1 MYVHTYTINKKFGS
15 TSVSLS
21 FLHLYV
27 TIRVNYV
34 MINEDQGRRDF
45 LRGRFNNFAGLEY
58 IFKSYT

>member
-1 MYVHTYTINKKFGS
+1 MYVHTYTINKKFGR

-34 MINEDQGRRDF
+34 MINEDQGRRDL
-45 LRGRFNNFAGLEY
+45 LRGRFKNFAGPVQK
-58 IFKSYT
+58 FCGT